1 MELEL
6 SRILTKQRSTVSV
19 TLPILINGPRRSL
32 GDICEISLR
41 KKLFKKREPLVARDE
56 V

>member
-32 GDICEISLR
+32 GDVCKISVR
-41 KKLFKKREPLVARDE
+41 RKLFKKREPLVARDE